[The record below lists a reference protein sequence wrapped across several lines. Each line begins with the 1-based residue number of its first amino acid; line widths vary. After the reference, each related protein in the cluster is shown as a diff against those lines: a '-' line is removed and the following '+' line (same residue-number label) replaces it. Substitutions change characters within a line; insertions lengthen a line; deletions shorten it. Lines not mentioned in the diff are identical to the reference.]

1 MPAENMPQLMRYGD
15 KPLFQVQPLVE
26 CDTVCRNRSTG
37 GSSVRRGIL
46 VCELPDAA
54 AVSKEP
60 IIWRTHRQRTLGRG
74 RACVAESLSA
84 LLKTY
89 IEGPLSSQVGQQPLQ
104 NARGQGPSN
113 GKRIIDLVPI
123 DEWKSIL
130 QFIDE
135 PNWRARP
142 QDDDRR
148 CIRLNRALLTFPLI
162 LGCDNPCSWPL
173 DIGHLS
179 IPD

>member
-37 GSSVRRGIL
+37 DSSVRRGIL

-60 IIWRTHRQRTLGRG
+60 IICRTHRQRTLGRG

-89 IEGPLSSQVGQQPLQ
+89 FEGPLSSQVGQQPLQ

-113 GKRIIDLVPI
+113 SSSRSA
-123 DEWKSIL
+123 KS
-130 QFIDE
+130 
-135 PNWRARP
+135 ARP
-142 QDDDRR
+142 LSNWMVTSTISTTRSPGTLRTSPSKKDTLDYLAGDGKDGRPLGKLRQCRDFDRG
-148 CIRLNRALLTFPLI
+148 A
-162 LGCDNPCSWPL
+162 
-173 DIGHLS
+173 
-179 IPD
+179 